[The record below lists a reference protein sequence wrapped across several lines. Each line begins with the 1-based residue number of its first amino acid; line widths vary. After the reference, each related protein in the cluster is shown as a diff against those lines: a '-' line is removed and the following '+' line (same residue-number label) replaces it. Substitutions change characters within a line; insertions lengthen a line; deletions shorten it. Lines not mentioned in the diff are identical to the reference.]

1 MTATYLQKR
10 YKCHE
15 CNHTFIEKSP
25 FVSRYLQLS
34 KTNMKYLFRELSEK
48 GSFAEMAKRSNVSVS
63 IVIRYC
69 SLLAIP
75 KPTHLPVVLGIDE
88 YREC

>member
-1 MTATYLQKR
+1 
-10 YKCHE
+10 
-15 CNHTFIEKSP
+15 
-25 FVSRYLQLS
+25 
-34 KTNMKYLFRELSEK
+34 
-48 GSFAEMAKRSNVSVS
+48 MAKRSNVSVS

-88 YREC
+88 YRECWGARVPSHHNQLEKSFCHGYFT